1 MGLFITFEGIDGCGK
16 STQFNLLS
24 HYLSK
29 KGKSVVETR
38 EPGSIG
44 LGEKIRSI
52 LLNYDG
58 EVSDR
63 CESLLFLAD
72 RAQNID
78 VIVKPSIKRGNIVL
92 CDRHIDSTIAYQ
104 GYGRGVDIEELDKLN
119 NLATGGYKPDLTFVF
134 DLPVD
139 VALNRVGKNHDRME
153 SSGVEFFERVRHGY
167 IELSKKYPERIKL
180 IDAQRSIDE
189 VFKDVRKYVDEKN
202 GKGNK

>member
-1 MGLFITFEGIDGCGK
+1 M
-16 STQFNLLS
+16 
-24 HYLSK
+24 
-29 KGKSVVETR
+29 
-38 EPGSIG
+38 
-44 LGEKIRSI
+44 
-52 LLNYDG
+52 
-58 EVSDR
+58 
-63 CESLLFLAD
+63 
-72 RAQNID
+72 
-78 VIVKPSIKRGNIVL
+78 
-92 CDRHIDSTIAYQ
+92 
-104 GYGRGVDIEELDKLN
+104 DKLN